1 MSKTL
6 FSFHLDD
13 DLKLQAT
20 TRATAERRTLANLIE
35 TAVDQYVNPK
45 PIGARVT
52 VKTVDMKLPKGSPLG
67 EFTARVSLVDTEK
80 KTVILDTVDPI
91 TGKNEFPLKNIL
103 SVHLL

>member
-13 DLKLQAT
+13 DLKLQANN
-20 TRATAERRTLANLIE
+20 RATIERRTLANLIE
-35 TAVDQYVNPK
+35 TAIDQYVNPK

-52 VKTVDMKLPKGSPLG
+52 VKTVDMKLPIGSPLG
-67 EFTARVSLVDTEK
+67 EFTARVSLVDTK
-80 KTVILDTVDPI
+80 NQTVILDAIDPV